1 MKSAPRMQPDNLLKQ
16 VISNDPDICSNDSF
30 AFVNH
35 VSKSLIEKVQQL
47 MSTPQFIPVGRI
59 VRVTNG
65 NANYKVNML
74 PVDLM
79 SGDVLIIPENSYLE
93 INSFSTDFDV
103 QFISFKNL
111 PVTYS
116 RPTSNHQNAP
126 RRQRFPACRQVFRT
140 HLGGDPQ
147 AFFLDA
153 DSRVSAFSRN
163 E

>member
-103 QFISFKNL
+103 QCSSFRSRIFLLLIHDPPECASTTTIS
-111 PVTYS
+111 S
-116 RPTSNHQNAP
+116 
-126 RRQRFPACRQVFRT
+126 
-140 HLGGDPQ
+140 
-147 AFFLDA
+147 
-153 DSRVSAFSRN
+153 VSASISDSSGR
-163 E
+163 

>member
-47 MSTPQFIPVGRI
+47 MRTPQFIPVGRI

-116 RPTSNHQNAP
+116 RPTSNHQ
-126 RRQRFPACRQVFRT
+126 
-140 HLGGDPQ
+140 LSQ
-147 AFFLDA
+147 AGLTIG
-153 DSRVSAFSRN
+153 N
-163 E
+163 EWIAR

>member
-1 MKSAPRMQPDNLLKQ
+1 MLFRS
-16 VISNDPDICSNDSF
+16 ICSNDSF

-116 RPTSNHQNAP
+116 RPTSNHQ
-126 RRQRFPACRQVFRT
+126 
-140 HLGGDPQ
+140 LSQ
-147 AFFLDA
+147 AGLTIG
-153 DSRVSAFSRN
+153 N
-163 E
+163 ERIAR